1 MVTKQMI
8 QEEIDNLTQEQLN
21 QVYGMIEQLSSSEK
35 PVKKP
40 SLMSQLQEISIDAP
54 EDFSVQVAIRLGRD
68 VSED

>member
-1 MVTKQMI
+1 MVTKQII
-8 QEEIDNLTQEQLN
+8 QETLENLTEEQLN
-21 QVYGMIEQLSSSEK
+21 EVYGMIEQLSSSEK

>member
-1 MVTKQMI
+1 MVTKQI
-8 QEEIDNLTQEQLN
+8 VQEKLDNLTEEQLN
-21 QVYGMIEQLSSSEK
+21 QVYGIIEQLSNVEK

-54 EDFSVQVAIRLGRD
+54 EDFSVQMAIRFGRD